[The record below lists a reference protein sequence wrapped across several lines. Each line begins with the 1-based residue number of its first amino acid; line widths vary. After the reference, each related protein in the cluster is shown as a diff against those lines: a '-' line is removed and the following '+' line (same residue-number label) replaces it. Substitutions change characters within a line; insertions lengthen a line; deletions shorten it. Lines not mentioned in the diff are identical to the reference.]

1 MKKGFLILFLITG
14 LVTAS
19 LAQDDAGGKG
29 FDKSRMFIGG
39 YLGLSFSSYGTSIN
53 ITPQVGYNFNQ
64 YFAAGVGIN
73 YAYYSYKPYY
83 GYNWTAV
90 QSYVGMNIFGR
101 LYPIRQLFIQ
111 VQPEANYV
119 WGSYP
124 YGNGSE
130 YKIPSQVVPSLLLGG
145 GAAIPTGRG
154 AIVLSLMYD
163 VIQNTY
169 SPYYGQA
176 VFSFGY
182 NMAF

>member
-1 MKKGFLILFLITG
+1 MVLWAG
-14 LVTAS
+14 LATAS
-19 LAQDDAGGKG
+19 WAQDDDGAKG
-29 FDKSRMFIGG
+29 FDKSRMFFGG

-64 YFAAGVGIN
+64 YFAAGFGVN

-83 GYNWTAV
+83 GLNLTAV
-90 QSYVGMNIFGR
+90 QSYVGLNIFGR

-111 VQPEANYV
+111 VQPEGNYV

-124 YGNGSE
+124 SPNGQDA
-130 YKIPSQVVPSLLLGG
+130 KIPSQFVPSLLLGG
-145 GAAIPTGRG
+145 GAAIPAGRG
-154 AIVLSLMYD
+154 ALVLSLMYD

-182 NMAF
+182 NFGF